1 VLLRARQLIVH
12 VRRGDQPDAL
22 FEFSCPDCG
31 RTNLHRLDRRDAATL
46 IAAGVWPDRGP
57 APFELL
63 EERSGPPIG
72 WDDLIDFHQALTNRA
87 MQLTEMRRDARPGH
101 RPEKERDA
109 A

>member
-31 RTNLHRLDRRDAATL
+31 RPNLHRLDRRDAATL
-46 IAAGVWPDRGP
+46 IVAGVWPDRRP

-63 EERSGPPIG
+63 EQRSGPPIG
-72 WDDLIDFHQALTNRA
+72 WDDLIDFHQALT
-87 MQLTEMRRDARPGH
+87 
-101 RPEKERDA
+101 RPEQERDA